1 MGNSNSR
8 INDLYFALYE
18 FSNFYINIYNQ
29 SGDFPLIISYNE
41 EKIKYE
47 VSLKNKNY
55 FELYGLNQ
63 CYNSLSKLEE
73 IENSINTQKKKFL
86 ILAYKNE
93 KSKLLIKNSLLLR
106 DLVSGKEVKNFICDM
121 GSISSYEY
129 GADLNKKYIF
139 FPGLAIQNKIHKF
152 LIYEDDC
159 LVYDSQRNKMFE
171 FFRNSKYK
179 LIRIVNNSKIL

>member
-1 MGNSNSR
+1 MGNSASK

-18 FSNFYINIYNQ
+18 FSHFYINIYNQ
-29 SGDFPLIISYNE
+29 SEDFPLIVSYNE

-55 FELYGLNQ
+55 FELYGLNES
-63 CYNSLSKLEE
+63 YNSLSNLEE
-73 IENSINTQKKKFL
+73 IENAVNYQKKKFL

-106 DLVSGKEVKNFICDM
+106 DVVSGKEIKNFLYSM

-129 GADLNKKYIF
+129 GSDLNKKYIF

-159 LVYDSQRNKMFE
+159 LIYDSQRNKMFE
-171 FFRNSKYK
+171 FFKNSKYK